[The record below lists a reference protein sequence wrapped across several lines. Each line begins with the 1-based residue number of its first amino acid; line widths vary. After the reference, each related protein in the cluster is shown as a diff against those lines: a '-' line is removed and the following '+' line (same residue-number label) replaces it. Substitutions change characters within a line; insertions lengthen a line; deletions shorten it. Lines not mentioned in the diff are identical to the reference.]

1 MHVVRLVVRETFC
14 PLDAYRASRSP
25 APPAHAVLLVSHRLS
40 AVLAVVLAVLLA
52 GCANP
57 QRPSGGPRDETPPRI
72 LRSTPE
78 QDAVNVSTGSVTLNF
93 SEYVERASLTR
104 AISVTPA
111 FDRPLE
117 YDWDGR
123 SVEIVFPSALRD
135 STTYI
140 VTLDTELSDTR
151 GVSLQ
156 EPITI
161 AFSTGPRIN
170 RGTIAGTVVEP
181 NEGTPQPQVDIYAYA
196 APDGTPPDSLP
207 DRPEYRTQTGED
219 GTFTLE
225 YLREQP
231 YYVLAIKDNNRNR
244 RPDVLEPIAPPPR
257 PALPGDTKS
266 DPVRVPWTI
275 TRLDTIAPELRRVQP
290 RSQQRV
296 TLRFSEPVRPSL
308 APSDY
313 TLVDSVRNTEKAVV
327 SVYASDL
334 PATAV
339 DLRTAE
345 PMQEGRHRLT
355 IADSAVVDTLGTAMP
370 DTTLGFA
377 STTQP
382 DTVTTRFAEFLPAG
396 ATPDSTGAVPL
407 LPGDRPGA
415 RFNQPVDTT
424 RFGTAIAARDTLG
437 EPRTLIATTNDGTGY
452 RFTFDP
458 PLNAGTMIELA
469 VDDAPFAG
477 ADTTFTQR
485 YRRVTAKALGELEG
499 QAAAVDTSAV
509 QTDPQPDSLAADS
522 VAVDAAKVDTASADS
537 VAPDAVPPTP
547 PRDSI
552 PQDPSQQDSL
562 QQDSLQQDSLA
573 QTPSVPQ
580 IRYRYG
586 PVDSTLLSGDVVVEL
601 YATESSI
608 AVDRRK
614 QVVGADTTFL
624 FGELPQGSY
633 RFRTYLDRNGNGRW
647 DPGRAVPYV
656 APEPVTWSEQPTES
670 RPRWTTVL
678 PAPLRIPVLAR
689 PLHFDLPD
697 PEQPADPAAPEPEEE
712 R

>member
-1 MHVVRLVVRETFC
+1 VLHR
-14 PLDAYRASRSP
+14 RS
-25 APPAHAVLLVSHRLS
+25 A
-40 AVLAVVLAVLLA
+40 VLAVLLA
-52 GCANP
+52 VLLVGCANP
-57 QRPSGGPRDETPPRI
+57 QRPSGGPRDETPPRV
-72 LRSTPE
+72 LRSNPA

-123 SVEIVFPSALRD
+123 SVEIEFPSALRD

-151 GVSLQ
+151 GVSLE

-181 NEGTPQPQVDIYAYA
+181 NEGAPQSQVDIYAYA
-196 APDGTPPDSLP
+196 APEGTPPDSLP

-231 YYVLAIKDNNRNR
+231 YYVIAIRDNNRNR

-257 PALPGDTKS
+257 PVLPGSADS
-266 DPVRVPWTI
+266 DPLRVPWTI

-313 TLVDSVRNTEKAVV
+313 TLVDSVRNTEKAVA
-327 SVYASDL
+327 SVYADDL

-345 PMQEGRHRLT
+345 PMQEGRYRLT
-355 IADSAVVDTLGTAMP
+355 IADSAVVDTLGRALP
-370 DTTLGFA
+370 DTTLGFG

-382 DTVTTRFAEFLPAG
+382 DTVTTRFVEFLPSG
-396 ATPDSTGAVPL
+396 VSPDSTGAVPL

-424 RFGTAIAARDTLG
+424 RFGNAIAARDTLG
-437 EPRTLIATTNDGTGY
+437 APRTLIATTEDGTGY

-458 PLNAGTMIELA
+458 PLGAGTMIELA

-477 ADTTFTQR
+477 ADTTFTRR
-485 YRRVTAKALGELEG
+485 YRRVTTKALGELEG

-509 QTDPQPDSLAADS
+509 PDASTPDSLSADSLSADATAPDSVATDSATVDLAAVDAAKADSVSPDSVSADTVAADS
-522 VAVDAAKVDTASADS
+522 VAADS
-537 VAPDAVPPTP
+537 VAL
-547 PRDSI
+547 DSVAT
-552 PQDPSQQDSL
+552 DSAAAP
-562 QQDSLQQDSLA
+562 LA
-573 QTPSVPQ
+573 EPQ

-586 PVDSTLLSGDVVVEL
+586 PVDSTQLAGDVVVEL
-601 YATESSI
+601 HAVESTI
-608 AVDRRK
+608 PVDRRR

-633 RFRTYLDRNGNGRW
+633 RFRAFLDRNGNGRW
-647 DPGRAVPYV
+647 DPGQAVPYA

-689 PLHFDLPD
+689 PLQFDLPD
-697 PEQPADPAAPEPEEE
+697 SEQADDPAAREPEEE